1 MDTLGS
7 KKEAIDQEE
16 RSVEEEL
23 DLDKKNEEIDNL
35 KKQIVQLRLKVRRV
49 KDIKILK
56 ILNFYGSPMLNTV
69 QIGFE
74 SKAMSRY
81 LFNAFFNKM
90 P

>member
-23 DLDKKNEEIDNL
+23 DLNKKNEEIDNL

-49 KDIKILK
+49 KDIKI
-56 ILNFYGSPMLNTV
+56 IYFYWSQMHNIV

-74 SKAMSRY
+74 SKAMGR
-81 LFNAFFNKM
+81 
-90 P
+90 

>member
-23 DLDKKNEEIDNL
+23 DLNKKNEEIDNL

-49 KDIKILK
+49 KDIQI
-56 ILNFYGSPMLNTV
+56 IYFYWSQMHNIV

-74 SKAMSRY
+74 SKAMGR
-81 LFNAFFNKM
+81 
-90 P
+90 